1 MICEFYVSRYNLEH
15 KIQNFYGLEQSGKLK
30 VGEVLLHAELARKT
44 CSRLANFTQRVTT
57 YQK

>member
-1 MICEFYVSRYNLEH
+1 MLSLELKSNSKH
-15 KIQNFYGLEQSGKLK
+15 KVQAYYCLEQSGKLK